1 MNEAWVRK
9 QRIECAYL
17 VIRNQ
22 GIFLWSGE
30 ILRYVLICGE
40 ALLLP
45 LASLLHWL
53 NKYYRSP
60 KYMYKYKYKCNQ
72 CTPLKW
78 NHTNHT
84 LLGVT
89 CSTSLQIQLH
99 ISTLKY
105 SCKWTHL
112 RVINILSNSYNKI
125 SSKIIAITSPTAPKR
140 YPLLRKSFHF
150 WHVHVCHHFCSMTQM
165 QTYLAFSNCQ
175 EMLYRRD
182 A

>member
-1 MNEAWVRK
+1 MNEALVSK
-9 QRIECAYL
+9 QRSWIECAYL

-53 NKYYRSP
+53 NKYYSSP
-60 KYMYKYKYKCNQ
+60 KYKCNQ
-72 CTPLKW
+72 CTPFKW
-78 NHTNHT
+78 KHTNHT
-84 LLGVT
+84 RLGVT

-99 ISTLKY
+99 INTLKY
-105 SCKWTHL
+105 SLKWMHL

-140 YPLLRKSFHF
+140 YPLLRKSSHF
-150 WHVHVCHHFCSMTQM
+150 LTCTCVSPFLLDDTNANAPSLQ
-165 QTYLAFSNCQ
+165 
-175 EMLYRRD
+175 
-182 A
+182 

>member
-1 MNEAWVRK
+1 MNEALVSK
-9 QRIECAYL
+9 QRSWIECAYL

-53 NKYYRSP
+53 NKYNRSP
-60 KYMYKYKYKCNQ
+60 KYKYKYKCNQ

-99 ISTLKY
+99 ISTLNI
-105 SCKWTHL
+105 HL
-112 RVINILSNSYNKI
+112 NECICVWSISYRTCTI
-125 SSKIIAITSPTAPKR
+125 
-140 YPLLRKSFHF
+140 KS
-150 WHVHVCHHFCSMTQM
+150 QAK
-165 QTYLAFSNCQ
+165 L
-175 EMLYRRD
+175 
-182 A
+182 

>member
-1 MNEAWVRK
+1 MNEALVSK
-9 QRIECAYL
+9 QRSWIEWAYL

-60 KYMYKYKYKCNQ
+60 KYKYKCNQ

-78 NHTNHT
+78 KHTISHT
-84 LLGVT
+84 IRSYLLNIIANT
-89 CSTSLQIQLH
+89 MPYQYT
-99 ISTLKY
+99 KY
-105 SCKWTHL
+105 LVKWMHL
-112 RVINILSNSYNKI
+112 RVINILLNSYNKI
-125 SSKIIAITSPTAPKR
+125 SGKIIAITTPTAFR
-140 YPLLRKSFHF
+140 N
-150 WHVHVCHHFCSMTQM
+150 CHEIEYT
-165 QTYLAFSNCQ
+165 
-175 EMLYRRD
+175 RD